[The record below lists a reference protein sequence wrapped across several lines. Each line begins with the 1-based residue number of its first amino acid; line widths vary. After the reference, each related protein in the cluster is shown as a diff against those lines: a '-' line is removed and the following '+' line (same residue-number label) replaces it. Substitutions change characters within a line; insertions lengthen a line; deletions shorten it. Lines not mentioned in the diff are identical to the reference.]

1 MGHHITIVD
10 DDALPEGHDF
20 VYVNLPTGA
29 HIFYRRSTLDVG
41 PLEDS
46 WAAYRALLRRGPSR
60 APTRA
65 QTEPCEIMD
74 LAHRWAG

>member
-20 VYVNLPTGA
+20 VFVSSPAGS
-29 HIFYRRSTLDVG
+29 HIFYRRSTLDAG

-46 WAAYRALLRRGPSR
+46 WAAYRALNRLNPRSPARGSAEVVQLSQR
-60 APTRA
+60 A
-65 QTEPCEIMD
+65 
-74 LAHRWAG
+74 G